1 MAIANTFITLILL
14 SLFVAVYPSL
24 PTLKDFESEC
34 WEFESLRPHQLYQS
48 CNSASNFLIAFV
60 AVPEFF
66 VLQSYPS
73 AEGLALEIG
82 ITHRYIMSGM
92 LFIVVC
98 FAFQSRNVEKVDNQK
113 AILLGAA
120 IGFSAMC
127 AVIISMPVFRGI
139 PLSIPPMIATGTIAA
154 LSFWSRS
161 KLS

>member
-1 MAIANTFITLILL
+1 MPYKKMMSIVATVPLI
-14 SLFVAVYPSL
+14 
-24 PTLKDFESEC
+24 
-34 WEFESLRPHQLYQS
+34 
-48 CNSASNFLIAFV
+48 FLIAFV

-92 LFIVVC
+92 LFMVVC
-98 FAFQSRNVEKVDNQK
+98 FAFQSRIVEKADNQK
-113 AILLGAA
+113 EILLGAA
-120 IGFSAMC
+120 IGFSVMC

>member
-1 MAIANTFITLILL
+1 MPYKKMMSLVATVPLI
-14 SLFVAVYPSL
+14 
-24 PTLKDFESEC
+24 
-34 WEFESLRPHQLYQS
+34 
-48 CNSASNFLIAFV
+48 FLIAFV

-92 LFIVVC
+92 LFMVVC
-98 FAFQSRNVEKVDNQK
+98 FSFLSRNVEKVDNQK
-113 AILLGAA
+113 EILLGAV
-120 IGFSAMC
+120 IGFSVMC

>member
-1 MAIANTFITLILL
+1 MPYKIMMSVVASVPLI
-14 SLFVAVYPSL
+14 
-24 PTLKDFESEC
+24 
-34 WEFESLRPHQLYQS
+34 
-48 CNSASNFLIAFV
+48 FLTGFV

-92 LFIVVC
+92 LFMVAC
-98 FAFQSRNVEKVDNQK
+98 FAFLSRNVEKVDNQK
-113 AILLGAA
+113 EILLGAA
-120 IGFSAMC
+120 IGFSVMC
-127 AVIISMPVFRGI
+127 AIIISMPVFRGI
-139 PLSIPPMIATGTIAA
+139 PLSVPPMIATGTIAA

>member
-1 MAIANTFITLILL
+1 MPYKKMMSIAATVPLI
-14 SLFVAVYPSL
+14 
-24 PTLKDFESEC
+24 
-34 WEFESLRPHQLYQS
+34 
-48 CNSASNFLIAFV
+48 FLIAFV

-92 LFIVVC
+92 LFMVAC
-98 FAFQSRNVEKVDNQK
+98 FAFLSRNVEKVDNQK
-113 AILLGAA
+113 EILLGAA
-120 IGFSAMC
+120 IGFSVMC
-127 AVIISMPVFRGI
+127 AVIISMPLFRGI

>member
-1 MAIANTFITLILL
+1 MPYKKMMSIAATVPLI
-14 SLFVAVYPSL
+14 
-24 PTLKDFESEC
+24 
-34 WEFESLRPHQLYQS
+34 
-48 CNSASNFLIAFV
+48 FLIAFV

-92 LFIVVC
+92 LFMVVC
-98 FAFQSRNVEKVDNQK
+98 FSFLSRNVEKVDNQK
-113 AILLGAA
+113 EILLGAV
-120 IGFSAMC
+120 IGFSVMC

>member
-1 MAIANTFITLILL
+1 MPYKIMMSVVASVPLI
-14 SLFVAVYPSL
+14 
-24 PTLKDFESEC
+24 
-34 WEFESLRPHQLYQS
+34 
-48 CNSASNFLIAFV
+48 FLTGFV

-82 ITHRYIMSGM
+82 ITHRYLMSGM
-92 LFIVVC
+92 LFII
-98 FAFQSRNVEKVDNQK
+98 ASIATQSRNVENVDNQK
-113 AILLGAA
+113 EILLGAA
-120 IGFSAMC
+120 IGFSVMC

-139 PLSIPPMIATGTIAA
+139 PLSVPPMIATGTIAA

>member
-1 MAIANTFITLILL
+1 MPYKIMMSVVASVPLI
-14 SLFVAVYPSL
+14 
-24 PTLKDFESEC
+24 
-34 WEFESLRPHQLYQS
+34 
-48 CNSASNFLIAFV
+48 FLTGFV

-92 LFIVVC
+92 LFIVVS

-120 IGFSAMC
+120 IGFSVMC

-139 PLSIPPMIATGTIAA
+139 PLSIPPMIATGTIAV
-154 LSFWSRS
+154 LSFWSRM